1 MINELLDLKK
11 IGPKT
16 KKIYEKI
23 GIFKPSDLIY
33 NLPRDYEVLGDIKN
47 IIDLEV
53 SDVKFI
59 KASIVDK
66 PKYYIKKHLKIV
78 SVNLKDKTGIIKA
91 IWFNSPY
98 IMDNLKLNEELIFR
112 GKVSYYK
119 NIKTITQAKIWKI
132 NKYENEKN
140 TISPIYN
147 LTKGLRNDL
156 IKDNIK
162 EVLSSIGDSDVI
174 EYLDNDYLINNNMLS
189 LKEAMKEIHF
199 PIDMNN
205 LIKAHNRLAFE
216 EFIVFTL
223 ALRMNNNKNEKGR
236 DDLISVNTSL
246 LNTILYSL
254 PYKLTN
260 DQNKCIND
268 IINDINNK
276 KRINRLIEGDVG
288 SGKSII
294 AFIISIL
301 LADKNIQTAI
311 MAPTEVLAIQHYNNL
326 KSLIEELNIN
336 IKICLLTSSISK
348 KDRKDILKGIKNNE
362 IKIVIGTHAVYSS
375 DVEYY
380 DLGLIVIDEQHRFG
394 VNQRKELEHK
404 GKKVNVLSMSATPIP
419 RTLSL
424 LLYMGMDISMIKEK
438 PANRVP
444 IKNGIIT
451 PKERL
456 VAYKKIVSE
465 VLKGNKC
472 YIICPSIED
481 NIEYGTF
488 NNTQNVPSIEDNIE
502 YGTFN
507 NTQNVY
513 DYKEIIDSYIKS
525 INIDKKIV
533 VKTLHGKMK
542 SEEKENVINEFIN
555 EKIDILISTTV
566 VEVGVDCK
574 KATIIL
580 IEDAPRFGLA
590 TLHQLRGR
598 VGRDSAQSY
607 AIFVDTLNTDE
618 SKKRLNVLKNSN
630 DGFYIS
636 ECDLKLRGPGD
647 IFGIK
652 QSGNMDFK
660 IADIYTD
667 SGILKLAS
675 LYADKIVKEGNI
687 YTNPQYIGIKSQL
700 DIYLKNGY
708 II

>member
-1 MINELLDLKK
+1 MINDLLELKK

-16 KKIYEKI
+16 KKIYEKM
-23 GIFKPSDLIY
+23 GILKPSDLIY
-33 NLPRDYEVLGDIKN
+33 NLPRDYEVLGDITN

-91 IWFNSPY
+91 IWFNAPY
-98 IMDNLKLNEELIFR
+98 IMDILKLNDQFIFR
-112 GKVSYYK
+112 GKVTYYK
-119 NIKTITQAKIWKI
+119 NIKIITQPKIWNIKRFD
-132 NKYENEKN
+132 NEKN
-140 TISPIYN
+140 TINPVYN

-156 IKDNIK
+156 IKDNTK
-162 EVLSSIGDSDVI
+162 EVLDSIGENDVI

-189 LKEAMKEIHF
+189 LKEAMREIHF

-216 EFIVFTL
+216 EFIIFTL
-223 ALRMNNNKNEKGR
+223 AIRLNNNINEKGR
-236 DDLISVNTSL
+236 DDLIDINLDL
-246 LNTILYSL
+246 LNTILKSL

-348 KDRKDILKGIKNNE
+348 KDRKDILEGIKNNE

-375 DVEYY
+375 DVEYS
-380 DLGLIVIDEQHRFG
+380 DLGLIIIDEQHRFG
-394 VNQRKELEHK
+394 VNQRKELENK
-404 GKKVNVLSMSATPIP
+404 GEKVNVLSMSATPIP

-438 PANRVP
+438 PENRIP

-456 VAYKKIVSE
+456 VAYKKIISE

-472 YIICPSIED
+472 YIIC
-481 NIEYGTF
+481 
-488 NNTQNVPSIEDNIE
+488 PSIEDNIE

-533 VKTLHGKMK
+533 VKILHGKMK

-574 KATIIL
+574 KATVIL

-598 VGRDSAQSY
+598 VGRNDLQSY
-607 AIFVDTLNTDE
+607 AIFVDTLNTEE
-618 SKKRLNVLKNSN
+618 SKDRLKVLKNSN

-675 LYADKIVKEGNI
+675 LYADKIVKEGSI